1 MASSAPSAGVD
12 TSGEGPRARVGE
24 GASPLRFAEEVML
37 LLLHDADGR
46 FARVPGWQVGYALA
60 GAVLM
65 DLALAG
71 RIDTDRWKLFVTDPT
86 PTGDALLDHTLDAI
100 ARSPERHEPRHW
112 VEAASKNASAIRQ
125 QALERLVARGILK
138 RQRERVLW
146 VFGSRRYP
154 VVDGAAEREV
164 KLRVLDVLLGDDIP
178 HPRDVVI
185 ICLAHACGL
194 FPSLLDK
201 TQLARAFPR
210 IEQVR
215 KLDLIGQAVTTA
227 VADGVADAERRVRFE
242 IEQQSRAGR

>member
-1 MASSAPSAGVD
+1 MGSDPPAAAPA
-12 TSGEGPRARVGE
+12 PQ
-24 GASPLRFAEEVML
+24 LRFAEEVVL
-37 LLLHDADGR
+37 LLLHDDGR
-46 FARVPGWQVGYALA
+46 FARAPDWQVGYALA

-86 PTGDALLDHTLDAI
+86 PTGDGLLDPALDAI

-112 VEAASKNASAIRQ
+112 VEAASKNAASTRQ
-125 QALERLVARGILK
+125 QALDRLVARGILK
-138 RQRERVLW
+138 RQRGRVLW

-194 FPSLLDK
+194 FPSLLAK
-201 TQLARAFPR
+201 AELARAFPR

-215 KLDLIGQAVTTA
+215 KLDLIGQAVTAA

-242 IEQQSRAGR
+242 IEQQGRAGR